1 MHALAPVTGRR
12 PKTLNESGH
21 SQGRRRIAGFQP
33 EEPNGVLVKFLRKL
47 ERSLTFVLVV
57 VPLMTL
63 SAHEKREANVG
74 FSTRAT
80 G

>member
-1 MHALAPVTGRR
+1 M
-12 PKTLNESGH
+12 
-21 SQGRRRIAGFQP
+21 
-33 EEPNGVLVKFLRKL
+33 LVKFLRKL